1 MSSSWPV
8 GVTTQEDMHRYAKT
22 LFGDCKIE
30 NLLTGTSFDNNPG
43 CYLIRVKGACNNGE
57 WKMWPNVIDNAMT
70 ATVQTYGR
78 DDVIQAKSRA
88 SGAPRARLYDTL
100 QVTPNPCTCR
110 VDFGGDKHHRLQT
123 SSSATTATQRMG
135 KMLMAKFKPTTEQ
148 WDEHQPGYHAKAFH
162 LLLNR

>member
-8 GVTTQEDMHRYAKT
+8 GVTTQEDMNRYART

-30 NLLTGTSFDNNPG
+30 NLLTGTPFDRYPG
-43 CYLIRVKGACNNGE
+43 CFLIRVKGACNNGE
-57 WKMWPNVIDNAMT
+57 WEIWPDLIDKAMT

-88 SGAPRARLYDTL
+88 AGAPRARLYDTL

-110 VDFGGDKHHRLQT
+110 VYFGGDKHHRLQT

-135 KMLMAKFKPTTEQ
+135 KMLMARFKPTTKR
-148 WDEHQPGYHAKAFH
+148 WDENQPGYHAKAFH
-162 LLLNR
+162 LVLNT